1 LFPLVSC
8 IQISDTASPSL
19 LGSPFFH
26 SLFGG
31 KLTYRRGASYLSR
44 QLVNPGL
51 YNLPGNLELR
61 QNHVRRFGV
70 ELRRSG
76 KSRLMSAAVIAAKNY
91 ALTMQMHSR
100 TVIRQLWEHD
110 LHLDQCSNRRHCVRL
125 DVYPESVDV
134 TSNAPAAVR
143 RTTLWRPHEE
153 RRSAQLVAFGL
164 SQFNG
169 IVHVLVAFTESAPGL
184 RRID

>member
-1 LFPLVSC
+1 
-8 IQISDTASPSL
+8 
-19 LGSPFFH
+19 
-26 SLFGG
+26 
-31 KLTYRRGASYLSR
+31 
-44 QLVNPGL
+44 
-51 YNLPGNLELR
+51 
-61 QNHVRRFGV
+61 
-70 ELRRSG
+70 
-76 KSRLMSAAVIAAKNY
+76 MSAAVIAAKNY
-91 ALTMQMHSR
+91 ALTMQVHSR

-153 RRSAQLVAFGL
+153 RQSAQLVAFGF